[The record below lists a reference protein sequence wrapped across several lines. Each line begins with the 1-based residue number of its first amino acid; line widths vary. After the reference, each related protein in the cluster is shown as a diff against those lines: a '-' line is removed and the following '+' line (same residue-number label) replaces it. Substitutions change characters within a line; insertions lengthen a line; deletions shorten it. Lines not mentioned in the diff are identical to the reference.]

1 MRLGARLA
9 VLLRLKPRGRSPAQ
23 RVQNPYPG
31 RARVDAAHP
40 FQKRRKEDVF
50 VQKFLADPGPRRG
63 KR

>member
-9 VLLRLKPRGRSPAQ
+9 VLLRLK
-23 RVQNPYPG
+23 RVQNPYRRLYPG

>member
-23 RVQNPYPG
+23 RVQNPYRRLYPG
-31 RARVDAAHP
+31 RAR
-40 FQKRRKEDVF
+40 VF